1 MRKDPFDVIHHLSK
15 EISKAAGL
23 EEIYQIILGE
33 IISLMDVERA
43 SIMRF
48 DPKKGVLRIVA
59 AKGIEEDIWK
69 NLEIAVGEG
78 VSGTVWSQKRPI
90 LIKKIQGIPGEGA
103 PSKGSARYKTQSY
116 MIAPVTCFPMKV
128 GEQPIGL
135 INVTDKKSK
144 EPFTQADLKLLTT
157 ISEQVASYMHL
168 YDLAGRLKEAEHA
181 QSQLEIAKGIQDK
194 LLPST
199 PPQVKGLDLSGC
211 LIAAQR
217 VGGDY
222 YDFFPPQGDRF
233 GVCIADVSGHSV
245 GGALL
250 AFAVRSCLRTQAKMG
265 GRPGKIVE
273 ACNAILFSDLFQSE
287 QFISLFYAHFES
299 KNRAFTFTNAG
310 HNPPLLWSA
319 GKKEAQWLFTDD
331 SLLGIE
337 PNLSFK
343 EKELTLYKGDF
354 VVLYT
359 DGLVEAADA
368 KGERFGTKRLLQ
380 IVERSSEKNA
390 KDLLDV
396 LMAAWRKFIDA
407 KPIQDD
413 VTVVVLKATA

>member
-15 EISKAAGL
+15 EISKAATL
-23 EEIYQIILGE
+23 EEIYQIILSE
-33 IISLMDVERA
+33 IISLMGVERA
-43 SIMRF
+43 SIMRY
-48 DPKKGVLRIVA
+48 DPKKGILRIVA
-59 AKGIEEDIWK
+59 AKGIEEDVWK
-69 NLEIAVGEG
+69 NLEISVGEG

-90 LIKKIQGIPGEGA
+90 LIKKIHGSLPEGS
-103 PSKGSARYKTQSY
+103 PRYKTQSY

-168 YDLAGRLKEAEHA
+168 YDLADRLKEAEHA
-181 QSQLEIAKGIQDK
+181 QSQLEVAKEIQDK
-194 LLPST
+194 LLPSI
-199 PPQVKGLDLSGC
+199 PPRVKGLDLSGC
-211 LIAAQR
+211 LIAAQK
-217 VGGDY
+217 VGADY
-222 YDFFPPQGDRF
+222 YDFFPPEGDRF

-265 GRPGKIVE
+265 GQPCKIVE
-273 ACNAILFSDLFQSE
+273 ACNVILFSDLFQSE
-287 QFISLFYAHFES
+287 QFISLFYAHYES

-310 HNPPLLWSA
+310 HNPPLLWRP

-354 VVLYT
+354 VILYT

-390 KDLLDV
+390 KDLLDH
-396 LMAAWRKFIDA
+396 LMSVWRKFIDA